1 MKPRIVALV
10 PMRHTSERVP
20 GKNYRPLGGRPLFH
34 HIVDTLRSCPE
45 VDEVVIDTDSERIK
59 ADAATSFPDLVVLD
73 RPERLR
79 SGTIPM
85 NDVLL
90 HDIDRVTADLYLQ
103 THSTNPLLRAETIS
117 AAIARFVDQRDVFD
131 SLFGVTRLQA
141 RLWTAAGVP
150 LNHDPAVLLRTQ
162 DLEPIF
168 EENSCIYLFSGE
180 LLRERGTRIGARPLM
195 HEIPRDEAWDIDEE
209 VDFDV
214 VSALWEARARNG

>member
-1 MKPRIVALV
+1 
-10 PMRHTSERVP
+10 
-20 GKNYRPLGGRPLFH
+20 
-34 HIVDTLRSCPE
+34 
-45 VDEVVIDTDSERIK
+45 
-59 ADAATSFPDLVVLD
+59 
-73 RPERLR
+73 
-79 SGTIPM
+79 M

-90 HDIDRVTADLYLQ
+90 HDIDRVKADLYLQ